1 MVQVQ
6 ERPALR
12 RGPGAGRRA
21 VRALAVAAVLCQIP
35 YPLVSGPGRDV
46 LTVVGVVVFCL
57 ASLAAAALRHGARGP
72 LVLFA
77 VAGLGGLAVEAVGV
91 RTGFPFGAYHY
102 TGSLGPSVA
111 GVPVV
116 VPLAWV
122 MMAWPA
128 LEAGRVL
135 AGSRGRAGTPAARV
149 RTAVVG
155 GWALASWDVFLDP
168 QMIDAG
174 HWIWSDPSPALPGV
188 EGVPLTNFAGWAAVS
203 VVMVAAVD
211 AACGR
216 LVRRPAGD
224 GTPGGP
230 AVVLYL
236 WTYASSVLACLVF
249 FGRPQVALVG
259 GALMGLVAVP
269 LAVRVAGAAGRRG

>member
-6 ERPALR
+6 ERSAPR
-12 RGPGAGRRA
+12 RGSGTGRRTA
-21 VRALAVAAVLCQIP
+21 WGLAAAAVLCQVP

-57 ASLAAAALRHGARGP
+57 ASVAAAALRHGVRGP
-72 LVLFA
+72 LALFA
-77 VAGLGGLAVEAVGV
+77 VAGLGGLVVEAVGV

-128 LEAGRVL
+128 LEAARVL
-135 AGSRGRAGTPAARV
+135 AGSRERGGTPAARV
-149 RTAVVG
+149 RTALVG

-168 QMIDAG
+168 QMVDAG
-174 HWIWSDPSPALPGV
+174 HWIWSDPRPALPGV
-188 EGVPLTNFAGWAAVS
+188 EGVPLTNFAGWVAVS

-211 AACGR
+211 LASGHP
-216 LVRRPAGD
+216 VRRSAGN
-224 GTPGGP
+224 GAPGGP
-230 AVVLYL
+230 AVLLYL
-236 WTYASSVLACLVF
+236 WAYASSMTACLVF
-249 FGRPQVALVG
+249 FGRPQVALAG
-259 GALMGLVAVP
+259 GVLMGLVAVP
-269 LAVRVAGAAGRRG
+269 LAVRVAGAAGGRG

>member
-12 RGPGAGRRA
+12 RGLGADRRA
-21 VRALAVAAVLCQIP
+21 VWSLTAAAVLCQIP
-35 YPLVSGPGRDV
+35 YPLVSGPWREA
-46 LTVVGVVVFCL
+46 LTVAGVVVFCV
-57 ASLAAAALRHGARGP
+57 ASLSAAALRHGVRGP
-72 LVLFA
+72 LALFA
-77 VAGLGGLAVEAVGV
+77 AAGLGGLAVEAVGV

-102 TGSLGPSVA
+102 TGTPGPSVT

-116 VPLAWV
+116 VPLAWM

-128 LEAGRVL
+128 LEAGRAL
-135 AGSRGRAGTPAARV
+135 AGGRKRAGTPAVRV

-168 QMIDAG
+168 QMVDAG
-174 HWIWSDPSPALPGV
+174 YWVWSDPSPALPGV
-188 EGVPLTNFAGWAAVS
+188 EGVPLTNFAGWMAVS
-203 VVMVAAVD
+203 VAMVAAVD
-211 AACGR
+211 AVSRRSAG
-216 LVRRPAGD
+216 RPAGS
-224 GTPGGP
+224 GTTGSP

-236 WTYASSVLACLVF
+236 WTYASSVTACLVF
-249 FGRPQVALVG
+249 FGRPQVAMVG

-269 LAVRVAGAAGRRG
+269 LALRAAGAAGRRV

>member
-1 MVQVQ
+1 
-6 ERPALR
+6 
-12 RGPGAGRRA
+12 
-21 VRALAVAAVLCQIP
+21 
-35 YPLVSGPGRDV
+35 
-46 LTVVGVVVFCL
+46 
-57 ASLAAAALRHGARGP
+57 
-72 LVLFA
+72 
-77 VAGLGGLAVEAVGV
+77 
-91 RTGFPFGAYHY
+91 PFGSYHY
-102 TGSLGPSVA
+102 TGSLGPSLA

-116 VPLAWV
+116 VPLAWM

-135 AGSRGRAGTPAARV
+135 AGDRGRAGAPASRV

-168 QMIDAG
+168 QMVDAG
-174 HWIWSDPSPALPGV
+174 HWVWSHPRPGLPGV
-188 EGVPLTNFAGWAAVS
+188 EGVPLTNFAGWVAVS

-211 AACGR
+211 AVSR
-216 LVRRPAGD
+216 RPVRRPAGN

-236 WTYASSVLACLVF
+236 WTYASSVTACLVF

-259 GALMGLVAVP
+259 GVLMGLVAVP
-269 LAVRVAGAAGRRG
+269 LAARAAGAAGRRG

>member
-1 MVQVQ
+1 MVQVR

-12 RGPGAGRRA
+12 HGLGTGRRT
-21 VRALAVAAVLCQIP
+21 VWVLAVAAVLCQVP
-35 YPLVSGPGRDV
+35 YPLVSGPRRDV

-57 ASLAAAALRHGARGP
+57 ASLAAAALRHGVRGP
-72 LVLFA
+72 SALFV

-91 RTGFPFGAYHY
+91 RTGFPFGSYHY

-111 GVPVV
+111 GVPMV

-135 AGSRGRAGTPAARV
+135 AEGRRRAGTRPARV
-149 RTAVVG
+149 RTAVAG

-174 HWIWSDPSPALPGV
+174 HWVWSDPRPALPGV
-188 EGVPLTNFAGWAAVS
+188 EGVPLTNFVGWVAVS

-211 AACGR
+211 VATGR
-216 LVRRPAGD
+216 SARRASGKS
-224 GTPGGP
+224 GSGGP
-230 AVVLYL
+230 ALMLYL

-269 LAVRVAGAAGRRG
+269 LAVRMAGAAGGRG

>member
-6 ERPALR
+6 ERPGLH
-12 RGPGAGRRA
+12 RGPRGGRRA
-21 VRALAVAAVLCQIP
+21 VWLLAAAAVLCQIP
-35 YPLVSGPGRDV
+35 YPLVSGPRRDV
-46 LTVVGVVVFCL
+46 LTVVGVVVFCM
-57 ASLAAAALRHGARGP
+57 ASLAAAALRHGVRGP
-72 LVLFA
+72 LALFV

-91 RTGFPFGAYHY
+91 RTGFPFGGYHY

-135 AGSRGRAGTPAARV
+135 ARGRGRARTLPARV
-149 RTAVVG
+149 RTAVIG

-168 QMIDAG
+168 QMVDAG
-174 HWIWSDPSPALPGV
+174 HWIWSDPRPALPGV
-188 EGVPLTNFAGWAAVS
+188 EGVPLTNFVGWVAVS

-211 AACGR
+211 VATGHS
-216 LVRRPAGD
+216 VRRSAGSGGHD
-224 GTPGGP
+224 GP
-230 AVVLYL
+230 ALALYL

-259 GALMGLVAVP
+259 GTLMGLVAVP
-269 LAVRVAGAAGRRG
+269 LAVRMAGAVGRRG

>member
-12 RGPGAGRRA
+12 RGLGTGRRTA
-21 VRALAVAAVLCQIP
+21 WSLAAAAVLCQIP
-35 YPLVSGPGRDV
+35 YPLVSGPWRDA

-57 ASLAAAALRHGARGP
+57 ASVAAAALRHGVRGP
-72 LVLFA
+72 LALFT
-77 VAGLGGLAVEAVGV
+77 VAGLGGLVVEAVGV

-116 VPLAWV
+116 VPLAWI

-135 AGSRGRAGTPAARV
+135 AGSRKRAGTIAARV
-149 RTAVVG
+149 RTAVIG

-168 QMIDAG
+168 QMVDAG
-174 HWIWSDPSPALPGV
+174 RWVWSDPHPGLPGV
-188 EGVPLTNFAGWAAVS
+188 EGVPLTNFAGWVAVS
-203 VVMVAAVD
+203 VVMVAALD
-211 AACGR
+211 ATSR
-216 LVRRPAGD
+216 RSVRPHAGN

-236 WTYASSVLACLVF
+236 WTYASSVMACLVF
-249 FGRPQVALVG
+249 FGRPQVALAG
-259 GALMGLVAVP
+259 GVLMGLVAVP
-269 LAVRVAGAAGRRG
+269 LAVRVVGAAGRRG

>member
-12 RGPGAGRRA
+12 RGHGAGRRTA
-21 VRALAVAAVLCQIP
+21 WALAAAAVLCQIP
-35 YPLVSGPGRDV
+35 YPLVSGPWREA
-46 LTVVGVVVFCL
+46 LTVAGVAVFCL

-72 LVLFA
+72 LALFT

-91 RTGFPFGAYHY
+91 RTGFPFGSYHY
-102 TGSLGPSVA
+102 TGSLGPSLA

-116 VPLAWV
+116 VPLAWM

-135 AGSRGRAGTPAARV
+135 AGDRGRAGAPASRV
-149 RTAVVG
+149 RTAVAG

-168 QMIDAG
+168 QMVDAG
-174 HWIWSDPSPALPGV
+174 HWVWSHPRPGLPGV
-188 EGVPLTNFAGWAAVS
+188 EGVPLTNFAGWVAVS

-211 AACGR
+211 AVSR
-216 LVRRPAGD
+216 RPVRRPAGN
-224 GTPGGP
+224 GAPGGP

-236 WTYASSVLACLVF
+236 WTYASSVTACLVF

-259 GALMGLVAVP
+259 GVLMGLVAVP
-269 LAVRVAGAAGRRG
+269 LAARAAGAAGRRG